1 MSGIEMRTLKLRDR
15 LFFVRLTFTVR
26 RWMKRDARVLL
37 RSVNTSRA
45 DFLRLF
51 GRLVTRPRARKLLPD
66 WTAAGTPRRL
76 VSRGFFVGTLR
87 DTASRLEA
95 LPAMLQRARVNDET
109 APLTPS
115 DR

>member
-51 GRLVTRPRARKLLPD
+51 GRLVTRPRTRKLLPD

-76 VSRGFFVGTLR
+76 VSRGFFGGARVGSDATLR
-87 DTASRLEA
+87 GGRDWKRYQQSS
-95 LPAMLQRARVNDET
+95 DEHE
-109 APLTPS
+109 
-115 DR
+115 